1 MFDASGS
8 KRLRQIF
15 FQAVLIF
22 AAPLAAQQQDYVIE
36 RDDLVSVTF
45 WQQPSLN
52 TQSRVGE
59 DGTIDLPIVGRVN
72 AAGNTPAKL
81 ELEVVRQYSFY
92 NAKVTQARVSVLEF
106 GSKKV
111 YINGQISRPGKYT
124 FATMPTIWQVI
135 LEAGGPLETANLS
148 QITVVRGSGQDAG
161 KVLTVD
167 LAEALN
173 RNSVNELSRLTPG
186 DIIYIPT
193 TGTVIAGRTPL
204 QQSTLVYV
212 YGEVAHPGAFQY
224 EAGTNIVQ
232 AVINAGGPN
241 PNADLKHVRLIS
253 TDSLYTQVA
262 EVDLEI
268 FNDAPSVPPLL
279 LHAGDTIYLPKRRS
293 FLQALGGMFTE
304 TYRIVLTT
312 VASVVVFD
320 LARQ

>member
-1 MFDASGS
+1 MP
-8 KRLRQIF
+8 KLNVLRRTQKTWPWLLFIF
-15 FQAVLIF
+15 VF
-22 AAPLAAQQQDYVIE
+22 AAPLAAQEYVIE
-36 RDDLVSVTF
+36 RDDLVSITF

-52 TQSRVGE
+52 TQSRVGD
-59 DGTIDLPIVGRVN
+59 DGTIDLPVVGRVN
-72 AAGNTPAKL
+72 AAGYTTAKL
-81 ELEVVRQYSFY
+81 EIEIVRQYSFY
-92 NAKVTQARVSVLEF
+92 NAKITQARVSVLEF

-111 YINGQISRPGKYT
+111 YINGQVTRPGKFT

-173 RNSVNELSRLTPG
+173 RNAVNELPRLTPG
-186 DIIYIPT
+186 DIIYVPT

-212 YGEVAHPGAFQY
+212 YGEVARPGAFQY
-224 EAGTNIVQ
+224 EASTNMVQ

-241 PNADLKHVRLIS
+241 PTADLKHVRLIS

-262 EVDLEI
+262 EVDLQM
-268 FNDAPSVPPLL
+268 FNEAPSVPPLL

-293 FLQALGGMFTE
+293 FLQALGGAFTE

-312 VASVVVFD
+312 AASVVVYS
-320 LARQ
+320 LARD